1 MLNKIYKNIHDKYS
15 TLFKFLFFLRYL
27 FGIFFISSVLF
38 LSIPQ
43 FFDFKKKDKF
53 IKDHLLE
60 SYGLKLLKYEN
71 IEYNVFPFPNLEIQN
86 VAMSIKADTIQMNV
100 TSLNIYP
107 KLLNIYNYEDFK
119 VNKIVFIKNK
129 ILLEEK
135 NLKHLIEY
143 VSNLKN
149 KLVFKNLDLK
159 IDKNKSPLINLNNIY
174 FSNYGYDKNIIRG
187 RLFDKKFKILISDD
201 YNRISFKLL
210 KTGITGD
217 IEFNEIKKNSTIN
230 GVFKSKLLNSN
241 LKFDFNYDE
250 KKFIIYNSYFRSKNL
265 SFSNESEIIYLP
277 FFYLNSFF
285 EVEDINVGILKNIDI
300 KKILAS
306 KELIK
311 KINTKN
317 EINFKSKKFSQSL
330 IDDLNLDISIAYGRL
345 VYSKKFSI
353 SNNFFTCSGDINL
366 LEEYPILYFD
376 CSVKSSN
383 KKKLLKKFSIKYKNK
398 NELFNLNVKGNINIF
413 NNKINFKNIL
423 MNDNYKAT
431 EEDLNY
437 FKQVFETILFDK
449 DFFRIFNFEKIRNF
463 ILEVS

>member
-1 MLNKIYKNIHDKYS
+1 MLNKIYKNIHNKYS

-27 FGIFFISSVLF
+27 FGIFFISVVLF

-53 IKDHLLE
+53 IKDYLLE

-71 IEYNVFPFPNLEIQN
+71 IEYNVFPLPNLEIQN
-86 VAMSIKADTIQMNV
+86 VSTSIKADIIQMDV

-107 KLLNIYNYEDFK
+107 KLLNIYDYEDFEA
-119 VNKIVFIKNK
+119 NKIVFIKNK

-143 VSNLKN
+143 ISNLKN

-159 IDKNKSPLINLNNIY
+159 IDKNKSPLINLNNIF

-187 RLFDKKFKILISDD
+187 NLFDKKFKILISDD

-210 KTGITGD
+210 KTGITAD
-217 IEFNEIKKNSTIN
+217 IKFNEIKKNSIIN
-230 GVFKSKLLNSN
+230 GVFKSKLLNSK

-250 KKFIIYNSYFRSKNL
+250 KKFTIYNSYFRSKNL
-265 SFSNESEIIYLP
+265 SFSNESEIIYQP
-277 FFYLNSFF
+277 FFYLHSFF
-285 EVEDINVGILKNIDI
+285 EIEDINVGILKNIDI
-300 KKILAS
+300 KKTLAS
-306 KELIK
+306 KEFIK

-330 IDDLNLDISIAYGRL
+330 IDDFNLDISIAYGKL
-345 VYSKKFSI
+345 VYFKKFSI

-376 CSVKSSN
+376 CSVKSAD

-398 NELFNLNVKGNINIF
+398 NELFNINVKGNINIF

-423 MNDNYKAT
+423 MNDNYKAK

-449 DFFRIFNFEKIRNF
+449 DFFGIFNFLKIRNF
-463 ILEVS
+463 ILEIS

>member
-1 MLNKIYKNIHDKYS
+1 MLNKIYKNIHNKYS

-27 FGIFFISSVLF
+27 FGIFFISVVLF

-53 IKDHLLE
+53 IKDYLLE

-71 IEYNVFPFPNLEIQN
+71 IKYNVFPLPNLEIQN
-86 VAMSIKADTIQMNV
+86 VSTSIKADIIQMDV

-107 KLLNIYNYEDFK
+107 KLLNIYDYEDFEA
-119 VNKIVFIKNK
+119 NKIVFIKNK

-143 VSNLKN
+143 ISNLKN

-159 IDKNKSPLINLNNIY
+159 IDKNKSPLINLNNIF

-187 RLFDKKFKILISDD
+187 NLFDKKFKILISDD

-210 KTGITGD
+210 KTGITAD
-217 IEFNEIKKNSTIN
+217 IKFNEIKKNSIIN
-230 GVFKSKLLNSN
+230 GVFKSKLLNYK

-250 KKFIIYNSYFRSKNL
+250 KKFTIYNSYFRSKNL
-265 SFSNESEIIYLP
+265 SFSNESEIIYQP
-277 FFYLNSFF
+277 FFYLHSFF
-285 EVEDINVGILKNIDI
+285 EIEDINVGILKNIDI
-300 KKILAS
+300 KKNLAS
-306 KELIK
+306 KEFIK

-330 IDDLNLDISIAYGRL
+330 IDDLNLDISIAYGKL
-345 VYSKKFSI
+345 VYFKKFSI

-376 CSVKSSN
+376 CSVKSTD

-398 NELFNLNVKGNINIF
+398 NELFNINVKGNINIF

-423 MNDNYKAT
+423 MNDNYKAK

-449 DFFRIFNFEKIRNF
+449 DFFGIFNFLKIRNF
-463 ILEVS
+463 ILEIS

>member
-1 MLNKIYKNIHDKYS
+1 MLNKIYKNIHNKYS

-27 FGIFFISSVLF
+27 FGIFFISVVLF

-53 IKDHLLE
+53 IKDYLLE

-71 IEYNVFPFPNLEIQN
+71 IKYNVFPLPNLEIQN
-86 VAMSIKADTIQMNV
+86 VSTSIKADIIQMDV

-107 KLLNIYNYEDFK
+107 KLLNIYDYEDFEA
-119 VNKIVFIKNK
+119 NKIVFIKNK

-143 VSNLKN
+143 ISNLKN

-159 IDKNKSPLINLNNIY
+159 IDKNKSPLINLNNIF

-187 RLFDKKFKILISDD
+187 NLFDKKFKILISDD

-210 KTGITGD
+210 KTGITAD
-217 IEFNEIKKNSTIN
+217 IKFNEIKKNSIIN
-230 GVFKSKLLNSN
+230 GVFKSKLLNSK

-250 KKFIIYNSYFRSKNL
+250 KKFTIYNSYFRSKNL
-265 SFSNESEIIYLP
+265 SFSNESEIIYQP
-277 FFYLNSFF
+277 FFYLHSFF
-285 EVEDINVGILKNIDI
+285 EIEDINVGILKNIDI
-300 KKILAS
+300 KKNLAS
-306 KELIK
+306 KEFIK

-330 IDDLNLDISIAYGRL
+330 IDDLNLDISIAYGKL
-345 VYSKKFSI
+345 VYFKKFSI

-376 CSVKSSN
+376 CSVKSTD

-398 NELFNLNVKGNINIF
+398 NELFNINVKAILIF
-413 NNKINFKNIL
+413 LIIK
-423 MNDNYKAT
+423 
-431 EEDLNY
+431 
-437 FKQVFETILFDK
+437 
-449 DFFRIFNFEKIRNF
+449 
-463 ILEVS
+463 

>member
-1 MLNKIYKNIHDKYS
+1 MLNKIYKNIHNKYS

-27 FGIFFISSVLF
+27 FGIFFISVVLF

-53 IKDHLLE
+53 IKDYLLE

-71 IEYNVFPFPNLEIQN
+71 IKYNVFPLPNLEIQN
-86 VAMSIKADTIQMNV
+86 VSTSIKADIIQMDV

-107 KLLNIYNYEDFK
+107 KLLNIYDYEDFEA
-119 VNKIVFIKNK
+119 NKIVFIKNK

-143 VSNLKN
+143 ISNLKN

-159 IDKNKSPLINLNNIY
+159 IDKNKSPLINLNNIF

-187 RLFDKKFKILISDD
+187 NLFDKKFKILISDD

-210 KTGITGD
+210 KTGITAD
-217 IEFNEIKKNSTIN
+217 IKFNEIKKNSIIN
-230 GVFKSKLLNSN
+230 GVFKSKLLNSK

-250 KKFIIYNSYFRSKNL
+250 KKFTIYNSYFRSKNL
-265 SFSNESEIIYLP
+265 SFSNESEIIYQP
-277 FFYLNSFF
+277 FFYLHSFF
-285 EVEDINVGILKNIDI
+285 EIEDINVGILKNIDI
-300 KKILAS
+300 KKNLAS
-306 KELIK
+306 KEFIK

-330 IDDLNLDISIAYGRL
+330 IDDLNLDISIAYGKL
-345 VYSKKFSI
+345 VYFKKFSI

-376 CSVKSSN
+376 CSVKSTD

-398 NELFNLNVKGNINIF
+398 NELFNINVKGNINIF

-423 MNDNYKAT
+423 MNDNYKAK

-449 DFFRIFNFEKIRNF
+449 DFFGIFNFLKIRNF
-463 ILEVS
+463 ILEIS

>member
-1 MLNKIYKNIHDKYS
+1 MLNKIYKNIHNKYS

-27 FGIFFISSVLF
+27 FGIFFISVVLF

-53 IKDHLLE
+53 IKDYLLE

-71 IEYNVFPFPNLEIQN
+71 IKYNVFPLPNLEIQN
-86 VAMSIKADTIQMNV
+86 VSTSIKADIIQMDV

-107 KLLNIYNYEDFK
+107 KLLNIYDYEDFEA
-119 VNKIVFIKNK
+119 NKIVFINNK

-143 VSNLKN
+143 ISNLKN

-159 IDKNKSPLINLNNIY
+159 IDKNKSPLINLNNIF

-187 RLFDKKFKILISDD
+187 NLFDKKFKILISDD

-210 KTGITGD
+210 KTGITAD
-217 IEFNEIKKNSTIN
+217 IKFNEIKKNSIIN
-230 GVFKSKLLNSN
+230 GVFKSKLLNSK

-250 KKFIIYNSYFRSKNL
+250 KKFTIYNSYFRSKNL
-265 SFSNESEIIYLP
+265 SFSNESEIIYQP
-277 FFYLNSFF
+277 FFYLHSFF
-285 EVEDINVGILKNIDI
+285 EIEDINVGILKNIDI
-300 KKILAS
+300 KKNLAS
-306 KELIK
+306 KEFIK

-330 IDDLNLDISIAYGRL
+330 IDDLNLDISIAYGKL
-345 VYSKKFSI
+345 VYFKKFSI

-376 CSVKSSN
+376 CSVKSTD

-398 NELFNLNVKGNINIF
+398 NELFNINVKGNINIF

-423 MNDNYKAT
+423 MNDNYKAK

-449 DFFRIFNFEKIRNF
+449 DFFGIFNFLKIRNF
-463 ILEVS
+463 ILEIS

>member
-1 MLNKIYKNIHDKYS
+1 MLNKIYKNIHNKYS

-27 FGIFFISSVLF
+27 FGIFFISVVLF

-53 IKDHLLE
+53 IKDYLLE

-71 IEYNVFPFPNLEIQN
+71 IEYNVFPLPNLEIQN
-86 VAMSIKADTIQMNV
+86 VSTSIKADIIQMDV

-107 KLLNIYNYEDFK
+107 KLLNIYDYEDFK
-119 VNKIVFIKNK
+119 ANKIVLIKNK

-143 VSNLKN
+143 ISNLKN

-159 IDKNKSPLINLNNIY
+159 IDKNKSPLINLNNIF

-187 RLFDKKFKILISDD
+187 NLFDKKFKILISDD

-210 KTGITGD
+210 KTGITAD
-217 IEFNEIKKNSTIN
+217 IKFNEIKKNSIIN
-230 GVFKSKLLNSN
+230 GVFKSKLLNSK

-250 KKFIIYNSYFRSKNL
+250 KKFTIYNSYFRSKNL
-265 SFSNESEIIYLP
+265 SFSNESEIIYQP
-277 FFYLNSFF
+277 FFYLHSFF
-285 EVEDINVGILKNIDI
+285 EIEDINVGILKNIDI
-300 KKILAS
+300 KKTLAS
-306 KELIK
+306 KEFIK

-330 IDDLNLDISIAYGRL
+330 IDDLNLDISIAYGKL
-345 VYSKKFSI
+345 VYFKKFSI

-376 CSVKSSN
+376 CSVKSAD

-398 NELFNLNVKGNINIF
+398 NELLNINVKGNINIF

-423 MNDNYKAT
+423 MNDNYKAK

-449 DFFRIFNFEKIRNF
+449 DFFGIFNFLKIRNF
-463 ILEVS
+463 ILEIS